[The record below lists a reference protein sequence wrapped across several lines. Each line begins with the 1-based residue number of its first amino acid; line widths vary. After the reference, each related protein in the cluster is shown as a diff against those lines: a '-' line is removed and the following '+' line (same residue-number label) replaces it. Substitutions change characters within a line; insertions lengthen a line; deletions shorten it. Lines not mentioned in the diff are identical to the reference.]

1 MGIKKQFLVGF
12 SILLISII
20 LGFSFTPALA
30 GPELEPPISISTDKD
45 SYNSGDMVR
54 ISGEVAELIPDSKI
68 FLKVFEPTFGRQVVF
83 QQPEVTADKKF
94 SIDLL
99 VGGIQWSSDGTYTIS
114 VLYGEG
120 DISAETTFEFVVI
133 DSFPAF
139 PPSDDDADSP
149 RITPRNNDDEPAPL
163 PKDDELTPT
172 STSIDENLPLLEIP
186 QWIRDTAKWWSEGS
200 VTDSDF
206 TGGISFMIK
215 ESIIIIP
222 DLLSSTDFIEEKV
235 PEWVKKTAGWWSDGL
250 TSDQEF
256 ANAIKFLV
264 ENGLIQVNT

>member
-1 MGIKKQFLVGF
+1 
-12 SILLISII
+12 
-20 LGFSFTPALA
+20 LGFTFIPVHA
-30 GPELEPPISISTDKD
+30 GPELEPTISVSTDKD
-45 SYNSGDMVR
+45 SYNSGDLIRV
-54 ISGEVAELIPDSKI
+54 SGEVAELIPDSQI
-68 FLKVFEPTFGRQVVF
+68 SLNVFEPTLGRQVEF
-83 QQPEVTADKKF
+83 QQLGVTADKKF

-99 VGGIQWSSDGTYTIS
+99 AGGIQWSSNGTYTLS
-114 VLYGEG
+114 VLYGKG
-120 DISAETTFEFVVI
+120 DISAETTFQFVVI
-133 DSFPAF
+133 DSFPDF
-139 PPSDDDADSP
+139 PPSDDDAESP
-149 RITPRNNDDEPAPL
+149 SITPKNNDDEPAPP

-206 TGGISFMIK
+206 TGGISFLIK

-222 DLLSSTDFIEEKV
+222 DLPSSTNFIEEKV
-235 PEWVKKTAGWWSDGL
+235 PQWVKKTAGWWSDGL

-264 ENGLIQVNT
+264 ENGLIKVNT